1 MNVTRCPLATNLAEF
16 GPETLLAG
24 HRAADGVLAPDTVAR
39 AGAGSESS
47 WLAPHLTPGVW
58 MTSSTSWLLL
68 ARKFFFTFHFF
79 HIAPDLIVGVGD
91 RLAKR
96 FHLLLW
102 SNAQADLE
110 QGGQLLNAERPTSTP
125 LRENSGTVTSHPSV
139 VKLSALNLAGR
150 RVDPVFAALAHLI
163 VREWCLA

>member
-1 MNVTRCPLATNLAEF
+1 MSRDVLLLPTWQSLDLRLCWPGTELRTVCSLQIQW
-16 GPETLLAG
+16 PELGQGLSHHG
-24 HRAADGVLAPDTVAR
+24 WP
-39 AGAGSESS
+39 
-47 WLAPHLTPGVW
+47 PHLTPGVW